1 MHDPTWRSGKNISRH
16 VGSAEFRAKS
26 LFFFCLFLFL
36 FFFCFRLV
44 FLVLVVFLV
53 SLYSVSFFTFMYFL
67 PYCLISL
74 SSYFLLFPQ
83 SAPRGLAIHVF
94 LVIDLNVIG

>member
-16 VGSAEFRAKS
+16 VGSAEFRARS
-26 LFFFCLFLFL
+26 LFFFFFFFFLFL
-36 FFFCFRLV
+36 FSFSIFSSCSFF
-44 FLVLVVFLV
+44 V

-67 PYCLISL
+67 LYCLISL

>member
-26 LFFFCLFLFL
+26 LFFL
-36 FFFCFRLV
+36 CFRLV
-44 FLVLVVFLV
+44 FLVIVVFFV
-53 SLYSVSFFTFMYFL
+53 SLYSVRFFTFIYFL

-74 SSYFLLFPQ
+74 SSYFLPFPR

-94 LVIDLNVIG
+94 LVIDLNLIG

>member
-26 LFFFCLFLFL
+26 LFFFFV
-36 FFFCFRLV
+36 FFCCCFRLV
-44 FLVLVVFLV
+44 FLVLVVFFV

>member
-1 MHDPTWRSGKNISRH
+1 MLDPTWRSGKNISRH

-26 LFFFCLFLFL
+26 LFFFFV
-36 FFFCFRLV
+36 FFCCCFRLV
-44 FLVLVVFLV
+44 FLVLVVFFV

>member
-16 VGSAEFRAKS
+16 VGSAEFGAKS
-26 LFFFCLFLFL
+26 LFFFF
-36 FFFCFRLV
+36 
-44 FLVLVVFLV
+44 V
-53 SLYSVSFFTFMYFL
+53 SLYSVSFFTFIYFL

-74 SSYFLLFPQ
+74 SSYFLPFPR

>member
-26 LFFFCLFLFL
+26 LFFFFC

-44 FLVLVVFLV
+44 FLVLVVFFV

>member
-26 LFFFCLFLFL
+26 LFFFVR

-44 FLVLVVFLV
+44 FLVLVVFFV
-53 SLYSVSFFTFMYFL
+53 SLYSVSFFTFIYFL
-67 PYCLISL
+67 PYCLIPFHPTSCHSPEVL
-74 SSYFLLFPQ
+74 REVLRFTYF
-83 SAPRGLAIHVF
+83 
-94 LVIDLNVIG
+94 